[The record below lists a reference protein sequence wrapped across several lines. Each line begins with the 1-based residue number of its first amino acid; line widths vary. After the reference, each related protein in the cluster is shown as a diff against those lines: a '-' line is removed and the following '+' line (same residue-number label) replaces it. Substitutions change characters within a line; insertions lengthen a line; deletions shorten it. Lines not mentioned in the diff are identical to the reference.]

1 MTAFDLAAIFLCL
14 VGLVGWL
21 NVRFFRL
28 PTATAMVLA
37 GLAGAGLLLA
47 ARAWLPGP
55 NAAGQLVSAIAG
67 VDFPKTVLGYML
79 AFLLFAGA
87 MQVSLAELRKRL
99 LAIASLATIG
109 VLASTLIVGGGLW
122 ATARWLDL
130 PLTLPWAFVFGALIS
145 PTDPIAV
152 LAAVRQG
159 SLSKTLEAVL
169 QGEALFNDGIGI
181 VVFTAAV
188 AIASGGGDLDPLHA
202 IGQVGIEAIGGL
214 ILGLSA
220 SLVVIAGMRAIDDY
234 AVEVGLSIALAVG
247 VYALADALH
256 ISGPIAVVVA
266 GLMVGNLGMR
276 TAMSDMTQRHV
287 HGFWTLVDEIL
298 NALLFLLLGLE
309 LVVVPFDSRMMGLW
323 LVAIALV
330 ILARL
335 IVVAPWGAFFR
346 RREQERGASLLLGWG
361 GLHGAL
367 SLALALTLPPGEART
382 LILSTTF
389 AVVIFSVLAQ
399 GLTFGRLAAH
409 FAARPGR

>member
-1 MTAFDLAAIFLCL
+1 MTAFDLAAIFLAL

-21 NVRFFRL
+21 NVRFFHL

-47 ARAWLPGP
+47 ARTWLPGP
-55 NAAGQLVSAIAG
+55 NAAGQLVGVIAG

-99 LAIASLATIG
+99 LAIGSLATVG
-109 VLASTLIVGGGLW
+109 VLASTLIVGGGLGL
-122 ATARWLDL
+122 TARLLDL

-188 AIASGGGDLDPLHA
+188 AIASGGGELHPLQA
-202 IGQVGIEAIGGL
+202 IGQVAIEAIGGL
-214 ILGLSA
+214 ALGLAA
-220 SLVVIAGMRAIDDY
+220 SLIVIAGMRAIDDH

-247 VYALADALH
+247 VYALADALRV
-256 ISGPIAVVVA
+256 SGPIAVVVA

-276 TAMSDMTQRHV
+276 TAMSDITQRNV

-309 LVVVPFDSRMMGLW
+309 LVVVPFDPKMAGLW
-323 LVAIALV
+323 IAAILLVV
-330 ILARL
+330 LARL
-335 IVVAPWGAFFR
+335 VVVAPWGAFFR
-346 RREQERGASLLLGWG
+346 RREQQRGASLLLGWG

-382 LILSTTF
+382 LVLSTTF

-399 GLTFGRLAAH
+399 GLTFGGLAAK
-409 FAARPGR
+409 FATRQGQ

>member
-1 MTAFDLAAIFLCL
+1 MTAFDLAAIFLAL

-37 GLAGAGLLLA
+37 GLAGAGLLLV

-55 NAAGQLVSAIAG
+55 NGASHLVSAIAS

-159 SLSKTLEAVL
+159 NLSKTLEAVL

-188 AIASGGGDLDPLHA
+188 AIASGGGELDPLHA
-202 IGQVGIEAIGGL
+202 IGQVAIEAIGGL

-256 ISGPIAVVVA
+256 VSGPIAVVVA

-276 TAMSDMTQRHV
+276 IAMSDMTQRHV

-323 LVAIALV
+323 VVAIALV
-330 ILARL
+330 ILARF
-335 IVVAPWGAFFR
+335 IVVAPWGAVFR
-346 RREQERGASLLLGWG
+346 RRENQGGASLLLGWG

-367 SLALALTLPPGEART
+367 SLALALALPPGQART

-399 GLTFGRLAAH
+399 GLTFARLAAL
-409 FAARPGR
+409 FAARPAR